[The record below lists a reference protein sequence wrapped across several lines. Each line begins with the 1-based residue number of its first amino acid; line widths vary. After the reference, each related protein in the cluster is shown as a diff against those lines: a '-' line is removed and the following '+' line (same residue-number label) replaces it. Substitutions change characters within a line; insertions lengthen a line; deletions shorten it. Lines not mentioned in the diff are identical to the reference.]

1 MKNLKLASLLAVSL
15 FSIFLVGCNNETKN
29 NNQTNNGDFIIEDI
43 TPDEAVINY
52 NDKLVDLALL
62 CIKEIDTSGN
72 ISESINSIIENCKTS
87 INEINNLWDWEWDS
101 SLKDGAITVIEKY
114 IEYYTKFSELIPF
127 LEKEDDLSEEEKATY
142 DSILSGIETI
152 DAELDEANSNLTLI
166 QEQFAENH
174 NFPLENIDEEAE

>member
-87 INEINNLWDWEWDS
+87 INEINNL
-101 SLKDGAITVIEKY
+101 
-114 IEYYTKFSELIPF
+114 
-127 LEKEDDLSEEEKATY
+127 
-142 DSILSGIETI
+142 
-152 DAELDEANSNLTLI
+152 
-166 QEQFAENH
+166 
-174 NFPLENIDEEAE
+174 